1 MKKRN
6 TPDIKLKPCPF
17 CGGEPR
23 LKRGFPRSQTPHC
36 RQAVVQCKE
45 CGCRTV
51 LFKQG
56 PMERWQDI
64 DGDAVKAWN
73 KRSLGTRWID
83 ADAVIEQL
91 KEYIEEYAWLDE
103 NGMHNLKWC
112 AMMEALGVVE
122 DAVEE

>member
-1 MKKRN
+1 M
-6 TPDIKLKPCPF
+6 
-17 CGGEPR
+17 
-23 LKRGFPRSQTPHC
+23 
-36 RQAVVQCKE
+36 
-45 CGCRTV
+45 
-51 LFKQG
+51 FKQG
-56 PMERWQDI
+56 PMERWRDI
-64 DGDAVKAWN
+64 DGDAVRAWN
-73 KRSLGTRWID
+73 KRRLGTRWID